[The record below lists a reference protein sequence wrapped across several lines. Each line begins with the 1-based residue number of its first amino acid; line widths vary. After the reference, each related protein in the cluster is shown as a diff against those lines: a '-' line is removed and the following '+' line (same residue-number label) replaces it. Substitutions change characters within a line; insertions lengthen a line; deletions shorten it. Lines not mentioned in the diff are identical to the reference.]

1 MTTDKL
7 NKLGEGEFAVAAE
20 YLIALQEFTAE
31 RGMPPQAFLAGSGLP
46 LSALIQPQA
55 RIGHHAF
62 EQVIFNVLDFFPDP
76 LFAIEYGKR
85 LSISK
90 HGMLGFAAQSS
101 SNLMEAAGLLVQYIN
116 TRTGGGEEFELVLKE
131 EYASLRLR
139 PGDAAVDETLARF
152 HAITTFINLESLGR
166 WLTGKQED
174 VVHTEINL
182 TFNSTGEIPS
192 SALSPGLAL
201 NFNAMVNEMRLPLSL
216 LTEPLPHANPELASV
231 AQAEC
236 EAEMIRLGVKT
247 DVAAMVRSQIRD
259 ANGRLPTL
267 DTVADG
273 LHMSARTLKRKLHD
287 VGTTYQKIKDSERF
301 RKAIHLLEVTDSS
314 MEKVAEELGY
324 SNASNFNKA
333 FKGWA
338 EQSPSEY
345 RQRLRNSI

>member
-1 MTTDKL
+1 MTDKL
-7 NKLGEGEFAVAAE
+7 EKLGEGEFAVSAE
-20 YLIALQEFTAE
+20 YLIALQEFCSE
-31 RGMPPQAFLAGSGLP
+31 RGMPPQVFLESSGLP

-62 EQVIFNVLDFFPDP
+62 EQVIANVLAFFPDP

-131 EYASLRLR
+131 DYASLRLR
-139 PGDAAVDETLARF
+139 PGDSAVDESLARF

-166 WLTGKQED
+166 WLTGKQEEQ
-174 VVHTEINL
+174 VHTEINL
-182 TFNSTGEIPS
+182 TFESAGEVPA
-192 SALSPGLAL
+192 SALSPGLQL
-201 NFNAMVNEMRLPLSL
+201 NFNAMVNEMRLPLSFL
-216 LTEPLPHANPELASV
+216 SEPLPHANPELASV

-247 DVAAMVRSQIRD
+247 DVAAMVRGQIRD
-259 ANGRLPTL
+259 TSGRLPTI
-267 DTVADG
+267 DSVADG

-301 RKAIHLLEVTDSS
+301 RKAIHLLEVTEYS

-338 EQSPSEY
+338 ELSPSEY
-345 RQRLRNSI
+345 RLRLRSCA